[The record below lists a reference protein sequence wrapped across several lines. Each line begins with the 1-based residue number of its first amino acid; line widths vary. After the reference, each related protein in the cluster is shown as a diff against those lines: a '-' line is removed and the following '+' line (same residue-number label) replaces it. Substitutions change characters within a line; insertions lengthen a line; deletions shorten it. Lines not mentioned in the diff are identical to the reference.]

1 MHRAIG
7 MNKNRFLTIL
17 PFIVWFPLYFLLWL
31 TYQARGNWYY
41 LFASLVPFFLV
52 LVPIAIVKFVEK
64 QNVIQRFGFQ
74 QSRLL
79 IIASLPIVTFL
90 AVAVFGRT
98 INLWNS
104 LYAVVLAPIPEEIFF
119 RGYIQGFI
127 QSRFTKKEPEV
138 NVPTMNWKM
147 AWVPILVSS
156 TIFTVSHIFRYS
168 DFTILFLFP
177 AGLLYGLLFLMTKS
191 ILLSTAIHT
200 GVNFISILDTTFFS
214 QIQFVF
220 WLDLIMLPAV
230 LLSVS
235 EIIDILRN
243 RVSLRKKETQRQY
256 Y

>member
-1 MHRAIG
+1 MKK
-7 MNKNRFLTIL
+7 NKFLNIL

-74 QSRLL
+74 RNRLL
-79 IIASLPIVTFL
+79 IIESLPIVTFL

-98 INLWNS
+98 IDLWNS

-127 QSRFTKKEPEV
+127 QSRFTKKQPEV

-156 TIFTVSHIFRYS
+156 MTFAVSHIFRYP
-168 DFTILFLFP
+168 DYTILFLIP
-177 AGLLYGLLFLMTKS
+177 AGLLYGLLFLLTKS
-191 ILLSTAIHT
+191 ILLPTAIHT
-200 GVNFISILDTTFFS
+200 GSNFISILATTFFS
-214 QIQFVF
+214 QIQFVL
-220 WLDLIMLPAV
+220 WLDLITLPAV
-230 LLSVS
+230 LLSVA

-243 RVSLRKKETQRQY
+243 RANLRKKETQQQ
-256 Y
+256 